1 MSDNSLMA
9 TKPTGRPER
18 HWSRGWTRSVLY
30 VVYLAVLA
38 WLGVKLLWWILFDVP
53 ISQTPNADTVW
64 ENYYPELWKSGAIE
78 SHPMTDDA
86 TLDVLLLGGSV
97 LQQVAQ
103 KFESELSAMSASP
116 VRVFSLATSSH
127 TSRDSRNKSWRL
139 RDKPFDWIVFYH
151 GINDVRMNCCST
163 SEFRQDYSHCAW
175 YDAFSRRLQAG
186 RLTLSSLAVDH
197 LWSKAIELGPPNPA
211 QLDWGDELKTPPAFR
226 DNVAANQRPGQ
237 RVILATFACYIPENY
252 SRDRL
257 RNHEL
262 DYGHGQF
269 ELAAELWGKPANV
282 IAGINAHNQQ
292 VREVASEY
300 PNTLLVELA
309 LEIPHSVENF
319 SDPCHL
325 TDRGC
330 ELFVSRLLAAVQPLR
345 STKQASDTVGRRRR
359 KVAESLRDSKV
370 PVTESL

>member
-1 MSDNSLMA
+1 MSDNSLKTTEPA
-9 TKPTGRPER
+9 AR
-18 HWSRGWTRSVLY
+18 HARHRSRRWTRTVLY
-30 VVYLAVLA
+30 LVYLAVLA
-38 WLGVKLLWWILFDVP
+38 WLGVKLLWWIRFDVP
-53 ISQTPNADTVW
+53 VTQTPNADTVW
-64 ENYYPELWKSGAIE
+64 KSYYPELWKSGAIE
-78 SHPMTDDA
+78 CHPATDDA

-103 KFESELSAMSASP
+103 KFESELSAMSARP
-116 VRVFSLATSSH
+116 VRVFSLAASSH

-163 SEFRQDYSHCAW
+163 AEFRQDYSHCAW
-175 YDAFSRRLQAG
+175 YDAFSRRLEAG
-186 RLTLSSLAVDH
+186 RLTVSSLAVDQ
-197 LWSKAIELGPPNPA
+197 LWSQPIELGPPKPA

-226 DNVAANQRPGQ
+226 DNVAAIVAANQRPGQ
-237 RVILATFACYIPENY
+237 HVILATFACYIPENY
-252 SRDRL
+252 SRDRFQ
-257 RNHEL
+257 NHEL

-282 IAGINAHNQQ
+282 IAGVNAHNQQ
-292 VREVASEY
+292 VREVALKY

-309 LEIPHSVENF
+309 HEIPHSSENF

-330 ELFVSRLLAAVQPLR
+330 ELFVARLLAAVQTLC
-345 STKQASDTVGRRRR
+345 STKLTPETPGTI
-359 KVAESLRDSKV
+359 K
-370 PVTESL
+370 